1 MFDAQTNRYV
11 TRGINEELPYDI
23 QVLLW
28 RLIDKTK
35 KEGYELDYLQI
46 FEINQGNNGTFEI
59 MHRQEE
65 PEFKHEYVYSSGK
78 LLVTKSKVWV
88 IDSGEY
94 QTMLFPR
101 EY

>member
-1 MFDAQTNRYV
+1 VFDAQTNRYV

-28 RLIDKTK
+28 RLIDKTN
-35 KEGYELDYLQI
+35 KEGCELDYLQI
-46 FEINQGNNGTFEI
+46 FEINQREDDTLKI
-59 MHRQEE
+59 IHRQEE
-65 PEFKHEYVYSSGK
+65 PAFKHEYVYSSLK
-78 LLVTKSKVWV
+78 LPVTKSKVWV